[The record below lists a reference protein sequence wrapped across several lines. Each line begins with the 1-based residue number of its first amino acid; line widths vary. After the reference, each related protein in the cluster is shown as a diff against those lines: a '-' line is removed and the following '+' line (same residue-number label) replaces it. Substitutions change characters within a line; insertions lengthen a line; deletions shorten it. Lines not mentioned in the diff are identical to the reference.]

1 MKSNKDISGK
11 NYHQQ
16 AYLKKK
22 TQNRKKKPTPNQRK
36 FSRQNKMVPSRRKED
51 LEEMKRNEKKYIL
64 KSNEY

>member
-16 AYLKKK
+16 AHFKKNPK
-22 TQNRKKKPTPNQRK
+22 QEKKPQNPNQRE